1 MTTEELWNRG
11 NNLASVAAV
20 ALAGFAFA
28 PELIMETEWQ
38 FKVDDALLL
47 LLGLGAIKWYR
58 KNAFRRSVVPLVF
71 TVIALLVKFG
81 AIMVEMKDKEDV
93 GDDFGGLV
101 LFICAVIF
109 VGYLYFR
116 RKYKE
121 ARS

>member
-1 MTTEELWNRG
+1 MTAEELWNRG

-38 FKVDDALLL
+38 FKIDDTLLL

-58 KNAFRRSVVPLVF
+58 KNALRRSVVPLVF
-71 TVIALLVKFG
+71 TIIALLVKFG

-101 LFICAVIF
+101 LFICATVF
-109 VGYLYFR
+109 VGFLYFR
-116 RKYKE
+116 RKFKE
-121 ARS
+121 